1 MRIGF
6 IAAVTVVIGAPGVPV
21 RPNTVLATTLL
32 SASSVFHTTQEVLDE
47 RLVARFLREL
57 QRALA
62 RDDRQAVAAQ
72 VQYPLIVLAGG
83 IRIPIA
89 DAAALIQ
96 TYDLVFSP
104 VLKAMLAEAAIPT
117 QRLAPRYTVAVSGD
131 AAIVGPDLIRIQA
144 VGAVLKITRISP
156 PLAAPAPAA
165 PGERRSSGS
174 AVSREP
180 RRLALQ
186 IGQVQLAGALA
197 PGARDAYVVSAAKN
211 QLLEVRI
218 NGVSGR
224 DIVARIVNM
233 KSRTPLDARARDGVR
248 TWSGRVPDAADY
260 RIDVVRLVSAG
271 EPRLPYVIV
280 VSMR

>member
-1 MRIGF
+1 M
-6 IAAVTVVIGAPGVPV
+6 
-21 RPNTVLATTLL
+21 RPNTVPATTFL
-32 SASSVFHTTQEVLDE
+32 SASSVVHTTQEVLDE

-57 QRALA
+57 QRAVA

-72 VQYPLIVLAGG
+72 VQYPLIVLADG

-89 DAAALIQ
+89 DAATLIQ

-104 VLKAMLAEAAIPT
+104 ALKAMLAEAAIPT
-117 QRLAPRYTVAVSGD
+117 QRLAAPRYPVAVAGD
-131 AAIVGPDLIRIQA
+131 AAIVGPDLIRIQP
-144 VGAVLKITRISP
+144 VGAALKITRISP

-165 PGERRSSGS
+165 PGDRRSSGS
-174 AVSREP
+174 TVSREP
-180 RRLALQ
+180 RRLAFQ
-186 IGQVQLAGALA
+186 VGQVQLAGALA

-218 NGVSGR
+218 NGVSRR

-260 RIDVVRLVSAG
+260 RIDVVRLASAG